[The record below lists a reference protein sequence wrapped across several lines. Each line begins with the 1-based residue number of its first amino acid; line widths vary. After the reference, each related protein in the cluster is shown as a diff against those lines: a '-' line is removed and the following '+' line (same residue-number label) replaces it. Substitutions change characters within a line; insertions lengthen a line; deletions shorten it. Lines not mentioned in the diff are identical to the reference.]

1 MQGIEIC
8 HSLIAYNLYT
18 EHLDNTLKIS
28 SSSKLL
34 NRAQNC
40 MPVLS
45 LLSGHCK
52 ANYVLPWDGNVT
64 HVNSSLSSPLQ
75 SQRFPSRFGS
85 SQQQKQLHVGRK
97 SGVEPSDQDNLLETK
112 QMANCITQLDI
123 RKTVLLD
130 FN

>member
-1 MQGIEIC
+1 MFYHEIE
-8 HSLIAYNLYT
+8 
-18 EHLDNTLKIS
+18 
-28 SSSKLL
+28 
-34 NRAQNC
+34 
-40 MPVLS
+40 M
-45 LLSGHCK
+45 
-52 ANYVLPWDGNVT
+52 LPWDGNVT